1 MLRGFMLCHLSEFGS
16 GNGIAARAAVLIAL
30 SAFAPAQE
38 SPPSRALSLELTQ
51 SPRLA
56 GTIGS
61 ITGANIVAKHL
72 EAAGWK
78 VEFDDR
84 EVMLSM
90 PRRIEIAGYF
100 DAASDKP
107 LFERSERFDPDA
119 IPPGDVP
126 AFNAWSAS
134 GTARGKVVD
143 VGFGLAADYEQLAK
157 AGVDVK
163 GCIALARYGKAYRGV
178 KAEMAEK
185 HGCVGVLL
193 FSDPSSDGG
202 EKGPVWPAG
211 PWKPDNEVQ
220 RGSILPVANAP
231 GDPTTPNGP
240 SSKHGDK
247 CERVASAELTDAL
260 PKILCLPIPV
270 REVRAIWTRMKTGPD
285 GKPLGPGPI
294 EIQLTLDIPRE
305 MRTIRNVIA
314 TLPGKDDQLVIAGA
328 HRDAWV
334 RGAQDS
340 GSGCVVLMRV
350 AQLLSDRMRSGW
362 SATTTVGELVG
373 ERAKQPWQPQHTI
386 QLAFWDAEEF
396 GLIGSTEW
404 GEANANKLREKCLV
418 YVNEDASVSGT
429 QVSASG
435 TPGMLGLVHRL
446 FERLKTADGSKT
458 LWDDWSSHAKDKTP
472 SLGLAGAGSDHTVFI
487 HHLCIPVL
495 EVGFG
500 GNDGGGY
507 HTTFD
512 DFALVDRFLDPG
524 WVGHELCATTLTDLL
539 CELATAPGAGFSPD
553 EAKQEFAKHARE
565 LATDPRI
572 GEERANR
579 LAAAFEALDFYR
591 TRVAVSHGGSDLAD
605 AKTEAYHR
613 NGWWRVFHLSDDFKD
628 GLEGREWFKNRLWAP
643 AIDNGYGSETFPTL
657 RSAAARGPE
666 ALDAELTR
674 VLGELSRGTQ
684 WSR

>member
-1 MLRGFMLCHLSEFGS
+1 L
-16 GNGIAARAAVLIAL
+16 
-30 SAFAPAQE
+30 AQQ
-38 SPPSRALSLELTQ
+38 SPPSRALSLELTEA
-51 SPRLA
+51 PRLA

-100 DAASDKP
+100 DEQSDKP

-119 IPPGDVP
+119 IPPGDVS

-193 FSDPSSDGG
+193 FSDPASDGG

-220 RGSILPVANAP
+220 RGSILPVENAP
-231 GDPTTPNGP
+231 GDPTTPYGP
-240 SSKHGDK
+240 SAKHGVS
-247 CERVASAELTDAL
+247 CERISDSELASNL
-260 PKILCLPIPV
+260 PHILCLPIPV
-270 REVRAIWTRMKTGPD
+270 REVRSIWTRMKNGAD

-294 EIQLTLDIPRE
+294 EVKLTLDIPRE

-340 GSGCVVLMRV
+340 GSGCVALLRV
-350 AQLLSDRMRSGW
+350 AQHL
-362 SATTTVGELVG
+362 G
-373 ERAKQPWQPQHTI
+373 ERAKSGWKPQHTL

-404 GEANANKLREKCLV
+404 GEANAQKLQDRCLV
-418 YVNEDASVSGT
+418 YVNEDACVSGT

-435 TPGMLGLVHRL
+435 APGMLGLVHRV
-446 FERLKTADGSKT
+446 FDRLKTADGSKT
-458 LWDDWSSHAKDKTP
+458 LWDDWSSRAKDKTP
-472 SLGLAGAGSDHTVFI
+472 SLGLPGAGSDHTVFI

-524 WVGHELCATTLTDLL
+524 WVGHELAGNVISEVLV
-539 CELATAPGAGFSPD
+539 ELASQPGAGFD
-553 EAKQEFAKHARE
+553 VAEAALALAGYAKNLDKDIWIGPEGVKRLSEAFEGCAQQAAKHSWTAANAPHRFYQE
-565 LATDPRI
+565 LQT
-572 GEERANR
+572 
-579 LAAAFEALDFYR
+579 AFPLHDR
-591 TRVAVSHGGSDLAD
+591 
-605 AKTEAYHR
+605 
-613 NGWWRVFHLSDDFKD
+613 GWFW
-628 GLEGREWFKNRLWAP
+628 NAMWAP
-643 AIDNGYGSETFPTL
+643 ALDNGYGSETFPHL
-657 RSAAARGPE
+657 RYLGNNLGDKQGYFDHLIFQINELVGHLESFEHSNAR
-666 ALDAELTR
+666 R
-674 VLGELSRGTQ
+674 
-684 WSR
+684 